1 MVLLNRD
8 EVIKA
13 LNAEIDFKL
22 ESNYDLTLM
31 KAEFQRFAKEILKAQ
46 EKAIYELKP
55 ASNKIMKEEA
65 KRLYNEFIV
74 MTGLK
79 YIGTTCENKNE
90 DYAECDQFVCSNCGI
105 ELQDWNRV
113 ERDEDDGDITY
124 HEYGF
129 DFCPHCGCKVV
140 REK

>member
-46 EKAIYELKP
+46 EKAIYGLKP
-55 ASNKIMKEEA
+55 ASDEIVKKETNQLWNDFIA
-65 KRLYNEFIV
+65 K
-74 MTGLK
+74 TGLDALSN
-79 YIGTTCENKNE
+79 TCKNENK

-105 ELQDWNRV
+105 ELQNWHRV

-124 HEYGF
+124 HEYEF
-129 DFCPHCGCKVV
+129 DFCPHCGCRVV